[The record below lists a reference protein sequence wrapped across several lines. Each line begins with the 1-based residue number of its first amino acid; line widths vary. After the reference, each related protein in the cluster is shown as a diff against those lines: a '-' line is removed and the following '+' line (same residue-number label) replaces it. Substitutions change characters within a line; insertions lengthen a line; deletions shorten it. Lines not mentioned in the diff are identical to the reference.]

1 VLKEEIKTLLNELG
15 KKRTPT
21 LFIID
26 FELKNYYIKPL
37 DELDSDIFYSIDKN
51 PLKKK
56 NGPKKDIEYE
66 FQAVEFKRYKEA
78 FDKVIEE
85 IKRGNTYLLNLT
97 FKSLLKIEA
106 NLKTIY
112 EISDAKFKLYF
123 KDKFVCFSPERFI
136 NIKDNMIFTY
146 PMKGT
151 IDAKIPDAKKKILS
165 NKKEMAEHI
174 MVVDLLRNDLNM
186 VSKSVKVEKF
196 RYVESIK
203 AGSREL
209 LQVSSKISGELENS
223 WQDRLGEIITTLLPA
238 GSITG
243 TPKIKTVKIIKEVE
257 GYERGFFT
265 GVFGVFDG
273 ESLDSAVMI
282 RFVEKEGDKL
292 YYKSGG
298 GITIDSNV
306 EDEYNELKEKV
317 YVPIF

>member
-1 VLKEEIKTLLNELG
+1 VIEKLLNEYG
-15 KKRTPT
+15 KKRIPT

-26 FELKNYYIKPL
+26 FDKKNHYIKPL
-37 DELDSDIFYSIDKN
+37 CDVDEDVLFSIDEK
-51 PLKKK
+51 
-56 NGPKKDIEYE
+56 PKKHNKSLPYSFE
-66 FQAVEFKRYKEA
+66 AVEFEKYKKA
-78 FDKVIEE
+78 FYEVKEH
-85 IKRGNTYLLNLT
+85 IKMGNSYLLNLT
-97 FKSLLKIEA
+97 FPSKLNIDA

-112 EISDAKFKLYF
+112 KISDAKFKLYF
-123 KDKFVCFSPERFI
+123 KDRFVCFSPERFI
-136 NIKDNMIFTY
+136 NIKENKIFTY

-151 IDAKIPDAKKKILS
+151 IDAKIPDAKEKILS
-165 NKKEMAEHI
+165 NQKEMAEHV

-186 VSKSVKVEKF
+186 ISYGVKVEKF
-196 RYVESIK
+196 RYVEKIK
-203 AGSREL
+203 AGEREL
-209 LQVSSKISGELENS
+209 LQVSSKISGELEKN
-223 WQDRLGEIITTLLPA
+223 WQNRLGSIITTLLPA

-243 TPKIKTVKIIKEVE
+243 TPKRKTVEIIKEVE

-282 RFVEKEGDKL
+282 RFIENIDGKL

-298 GITIDSNV
+298 GITIDSKV

>member
-1 VLKEEIKTLLNELG
+1 MKQEIEKTLNELG

-26 FELKNYYIKPL
+26 FDLKNYYIKPL
-37 DELDSDIFYSIDKN
+37 DKVDSDIFYTIDK
-51 PLKKK
+51 KTISST
-56 NGPKKDIEYE
+56 KDIRYSFE
-66 FQAVEFKRYKEA
+66 AVEFESYKKA
-78 FDKVIEE
+78 FDRVLEH
-85 IKRGNTYLLNLT
+85 IKAGNSYLLNLT
-97 FKSLLKIEA
+97 FPSLLNIDA

-136 NIKDNMIFTY
+136 NIKDNKIYTY

-151 IDAKIPDAKKKILS
+151 INAKIPDAKKKILS
-165 NKKEMAEHI
+165 NKKEMAEHV
-174 MVVDLLRNDLNM
+174 MVVDLLRNDLNI
-186 VSKSVKVEKF
+186 VSKNVQVEKF

-203 AGSREL
+203 AGNREL
-209 LQVSSKISGELENS
+209 LQVSSKISGELEES
-223 WQDRLGEIITTLLPA
+223 WQDRLGSIMIKLLPA

-243 TPKIKTVKIIKEVE
+243 TPKRKTVEIIKEVE

-282 RFVEKEGDKL
+282 RFVEKKGDKL

-298 GITIDSNV
+298 GITIDSKV

-317 YVPIF
+317 YVPVF